1 MLFETLIQ
9 IRTPK
14 MMHNSRILVQSS
26 KRLLTCMEAQGLHY
40 GPSPQNGII
49 RDASKKVQEV
59 AEKAADVTST
69 AGQKVKE
76 TVQSGYET
84 LVTKLELQA
93 KQAGTSATEAVK
105 GTFQSGY
112 DKMGEKGENAREAA
126 EQKLHEGKRVVKQ
139 KAEDAKD
146 YVSEKME
153 EGAEAMKHK
162 K

>member
-1 MLFETLIQ
+1 
-9 IRTPK
+9 
-14 MMHNSRILVQSS
+14 MMHNSKILVQSS
-26 KRLLTCMEAQGLHY
+26 RRLLTCVEAQGLHY
-40 GPSPQNGII
+40 GPSQNGII

-59 AEKAADVTST
+59 AEKAADATST

-84 LVTKLELQA
+84 VSFGWA

-153 EGAEAMKHK
+153 EGAEAMKHRK
-162 K
+162 